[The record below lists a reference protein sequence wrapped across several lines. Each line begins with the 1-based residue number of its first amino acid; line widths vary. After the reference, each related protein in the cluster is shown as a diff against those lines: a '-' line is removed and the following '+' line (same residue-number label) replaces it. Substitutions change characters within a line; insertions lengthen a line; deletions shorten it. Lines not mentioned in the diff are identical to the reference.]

1 MIAMLVNPTFPGTES
16 VTNDVQG
23 RRTLGLELKVV
34 NATSEHDFDPAF
46 AISGCRLVR
55 LITATIHSSS
65 AEAIDLS
72 LGGPPCN
79 PSNLS
84 ISGVCR
90 GRWPDEL
97 RNLSRWI
104 SPGRHLRRSDSQR
117 REPSD
122 LPVVQ
127 PAKFELVINL
137 KTAKALGLDVPRVL
151 RARRRGDRM
160 MRRREF
166 ITLLGGA
173 AAAWP
178 LAARAQQPAMPVV
191 GFLYSQSPEVLSE
204 MLRRFR
210 QGLQETGFVEGDN
223 VTIEYRWAEN
233 QTDRLPALAVDLVRR
248 QVAVI
253 VAMDTPSAL
262 VAKAATGTI
271 TIVFNTG
278 SDPVRDGLVASLA
291 RPGGNLTGVNFFA
304 ADLAAKRLGLLRE
317 LVPGAVR
324 IAVLVNPAHASIAE
338 ATLRDV
344 EVAAR
349 DIGVKV
355 EVLNA
360 STAREIGEAFSAL
373 ARDRPDALLVGS
385 GPFINARRV
394 QLALLAVRY
403 GIPAIYTGRTYVEA
417 GGLISYGAS
426 LPAAWHQAGVYTGRI
441 LKGAKASDLPVLQ
454 ASKFEMVINT
464 ETARM
469 LGLTVPP
476 SLLATADE
484 VIE

>member
-1 MIAMLVNPTFPGTES
+1 MFG
-16 VTNDVQG
+16 
-23 RRTLGLELKVV
+23 
-34 NATSEHDFDPAF
+34 
-46 AISGCRLVR
+46 
-55 LITATIHSSS
+55 
-65 AEAIDLS
+65 
-72 LGGPPCN
+72 
-79 PSNLS
+79 
-84 ISGVCR
+84 
-90 GRWPDEL
+90 
-97 RNLSRWI
+97 
-104 SPGRHLRRSDSQR
+104 
-117 REPSD
+117 
-122 LPVVQ
+122 
-127 PAKFELVINL
+127 
-137 KTAKALGLDVPRVL
+137 
-151 RARRRGDRM
+151 
-160 MRRREF
+160 MRRRDF
-166 ITLLGGA
+166 VALLGGV

-178 LAARAQQPAMPVV
+178 HSARAQQPAMPVV

-324 IAVLVNPAHASIAE
+324 IAVLINPAHASIAE

-373 ARDRPDALLVGS
+373 ARDRPDHFS
-385 GPFINARRV
+385 S
-394 QLALLAVRY
+394 AVA
-403 GIPAIYTGRTYVEA
+403 P
-417 GGLISYGAS
+417 SS
-426 LPAAWHQAGVYTGRI
+426 
-441 LKGAKASDLPVLQ
+441 
-454 ASKFEMVINT
+454 
-464 ETARM
+464 M
-469 LGLTVPP
+469 LGVCNGLCSRFAMEFQRYTRGGHMLKPE
-476 SLLATADE
+476 D
-484 VIE
+484 

>member
-1 MIAMLVNPTFPGTES
+1 V
-16 VTNDVQG
+16 
-23 RRTLGLELKVV
+23 
-34 NATSEHDFDPAF
+34 
-46 AISGCRLVR
+46 
-55 LITATIHSSS
+55 
-65 AEAIDLS
+65 
-72 LGGPPCN
+72 
-79 PSNLS
+79 
-84 ISGVCR
+84 
-90 GRWPDEL
+90 
-97 RNLSRWI
+97 
-104 SPGRHLRRSDSQR
+104 
-117 REPSD
+117 
-122 LPVVQ
+122 
-127 PAKFELVINL
+127 
-137 KTAKALGLDVPRVL
+137 
-151 RARRRGDRM
+151 
-160 MRRREF
+160 
-166 ITLLGGA
+166 
-173 AAAWP
+173 AAWP
-178 LAARAQQPAMPVV
+178 MAARAQQSGMPVV
-191 GFLYSQSPEVLSE
+191 GFLHSQSPEVLSE

-210 QGLQETGFVEGDN
+210 PGLQETGFVEGDN

-324 IAVLVNPAHASIAE
+324 IAVLINPAHASIAE

-403 GIPAIYTGRTYVEA
+403 GI
-417 GGLISYGAS
+417 GG
-426 LPAAWHQAGVYTGRI
+426 HM
-441 LKGAKASDLPVLQ
+441 
-454 ASKFEMVINT
+454 SKLE
-464 ETARM
+464 
-469 LGLTVPP
+469 
-476 SLLATADE
+476 D
-484 VIE
+484 

>member
-1 MIAMLVNPTFPGTES
+1 MIG
-16 VTNDVQG
+16 
-23 RRTLGLELKVV
+23 
-34 NATSEHDFDPAF
+34 
-46 AISGCRLVR
+46 
-55 LITATIHSSS
+55 
-65 AEAIDLS
+65 
-72 LGGPPCN
+72 
-79 PSNLS
+79 
-84 ISGVCR
+84 
-90 GRWPDEL
+90 
-97 RNLSRWI
+97 
-104 SPGRHLRRSDSQR
+104 
-117 REPSD
+117 
-122 LPVVQ
+122 
-127 PAKFELVINL
+127 
-137 KTAKALGLDVPRVL
+137 
-151 RARRRGDRM
+151 
-160 MRRREF
+160 RREF
-166 ITLLGGA
+166 ISLIGGA

-178 LAARAQQPAMPVV
+178 LAARAQQPTMPVV

-484 VIE
+484 VLE

>member
-1 MIAMLVNPTFPGTES
+1 M
-16 VTNDVQG
+16 
-23 RRTLGLELKVV
+23 
-34 NATSEHDFDPAF
+34 
-46 AISGCRLVR
+46 
-55 LITATIHSSS
+55 
-65 AEAIDLS
+65 
-72 LGGPPCN
+72 
-79 PSNLS
+79 
-84 ISGVCR
+84 
-90 GRWPDEL
+90 
-97 RNLSRWI
+97 
-104 SPGRHLRRSDSQR
+104 
-117 REPSD
+117 
-122 LPVVQ
+122 
-127 PAKFELVINL
+127 
-137 KTAKALGLDVPRVL
+137 
-151 RARRRGDRM
+151 
-160 MRRREF
+160 
-166 ITLLGGA
+166 
-173 AAAWP
+173 
-178 LAARAQQPAMPVV
+178 
-191 GFLYSQSPEVLSE
+191 
-204 MLRRFR
+204 
-210 QGLQETGFVEGDN
+210 
-223 VTIEYRWAEN
+223 TIEYRWAEN
-233 QTDRLPALAVDLVRR
+233 QTDRLPALVVDLVRR

-317 LVPGAVR
+317 LVPGAANCRVDQSGPC
-324 IAVLVNPAHASIAE
+324 IIAE

-360 STAREIGEAFSAL
+360 STAQKLVKPFLPARETALTHFSSAAAPSSML
-373 ARDRPDALLVGS
+373 G
-385 GPFINARRV
+385 V

-454 ASKFEMVINT
+454 ASKFEMVIDA

-484 VIE
+484 VLE